1 MIRYQSAQSGRKSI
15 RLLLVI
21 AFLQGMVFYAPVATL
36 YRTAAGVSLGQ
47 IAWIESIS
55 YLLMIVL
62 EVPWGLVTARIGYKN
77 TLVISCALFFFSKIV
92 FWRAQ
97 SFSGFLAERI
107 LLAVVLTGFSGCDSA
122 YLYLC
127 AGDADAQRVFGRYDA
142 AGTAGLLCASAV
154 FSGFLGEHYR
164 PAALLTVLSYGAAAL
179 LALFLHPVPL
189 TEADAAPI
197 RAQLRTL
204 WHSLR
209 RKPRF
214 LIFLLACTCFSE
226 VCQFVTVFLSQP
238 VYALAGLGPAAMGA
252 CYIAVTLAGL
262 SGAASHRVMRALGAR
277 RFGPLLCAGAALV
290 CVVLACMTGAAF
302 SDTTLSGAAFADAAL
317 SGEAPACAAFAD
329 VAFADAVHAGAPPSG
344 TFQSVLC
351 VLCVVLLGAA
361 SALFAPYAATCQ
373 NRQAADGARA
383 VLLSGYAMVGSLGS
397 SALNAALGGM
407 ADVSLSG
414 VLWLCAGLCALACLC
429 LLRWE
434 RRGGEEP
441 AK

>member
-1 MIRYQSAQSGRKSI
+1 MMQNQNGWRSI

-21 AFLQGMVFYAPVATL
+21 SFLQGMVFYAPVATL
-36 YRTAAGVSLGQ
+36 YRTAEGVSLGQ

-77 TLVISCALFFFSKIV
+77 TLVISCALFFLSKIV
-92 FWRAQ
+92 FWQAY

-154 FSGFLGEHYR
+154 FSGFLGGHYR
-164 PAALLTVLSYGAAAL
+164 LAALLTVLSYGAAAL

-189 TEADAAPI
+189 TQADAAPM

-204 WHSLR
+204 WQNLR
-209 RKPRF
+209 RNPRF
-214 LIFLLACTCFSE
+214 LVFLLACACFSE
-226 VCQFVTVFLSQP
+226 VCHFVTVFLSQP
-238 VYALAGLGPAAMGA
+238 IYVRAGFRPAAMGI
-252 CYIAVTLAGL
+252 CYIAVTLAGM
-262 SGAASHRVMRALGAR
+262 SGAASHRVMRVLGAR
-277 RFGPLLCAGAALV
+277 RFGPVLCAGAALA
-290 CVVLACMTGAAF
+290 CMVLACATAARVT
-302 SDTTLSGAAFADAAL
+302 SVWAV
-317 SGEAPACAAFAD
+317 PACTALW
-329 VAFADAVHAGAPPSG
+329 GAL
-344 TFQSVLC
+344 QSVFC
-351 VLCVVLLGAA
+351 VLCVVSLGAA
-361 SALFAPYAATCQ
+361 SALFGPYAATCQ
-373 NRQAADGARA
+373 NRQAADGARS

-429 LLRWE
+429 LLCRE
-434 RRGGEEP
+434 GRGGAKP
-441 AK
+441 AE